1 MCKLRAGWPSSIGI
15 LWKWGSK
22 PTRLAGGGEC
32 RLTRFHPIRNFL
44 PNKIYHFSRLSH
56 QTGCLFTWPA
66 HYIESASYSVTF
78 VCSRMLFCINCWSQ
92 GFEIL
97 SQFSSEYSFH
107 WLQHFFSN
115 FGYQFEL
122 IFAFIFAHLHLT
134 WHYLPGTLVAKW
146 SFQTFKRPPSD
157 WLGPKYKSKVTS

>member
-22 PTRLAGGGEC
+22 PTRLAGDGEC

-44 PNKIYHFSRLSH
+44 PNKIYHFSRLSFYLTSPLH
-56 QTGCLFTWPA
+56 RISFLFSHFCLLQNAILHKLLKLGFWNFKP
-66 HYIESASYSVTF
+66 IF
-78 VCSRMLFCINCWSQ
+78 LRM
-92 GFEIL
+92 
-97 SQFSSEYSFH
+97 QFSLVATF
-107 WLQHFFSN
+107 FFSS

-134 WHYLPGTLVAKW
+134 WHYLPGTLEAKW